1 VKENARILSDLAT
14 RYGPDVAE
22 SVYERACIIA
32 ADLPPWRWEE
42 ALALASEMEQAHD
55 PLAADNEPGRSSK

>member
-1 VKENARILSDLAT
+1 MKENARILSDLAT

-32 ADLPPWRWEE
+32 SDLPPWRWEE
-42 ALALASEMEQAHD
+42 ALADAEAMVPEA
-55 PLAADNEPGRSSK
+55 PGTTYP